1 MMKLKEKLINFKR
14 KDAQKSDINLLTVA
28 DLKKAKREIST
39 ALRCGSFS
47 EKSLEK
53 STRAAMMRIII
64 TFRNQVFL

>member
-39 ALRCGSFS
+39 ALRSGSFS